1 MLSREGIH
9 KILSAQIA
17 QIFLT
22 VHLRSNGSD
31 CTIIVY
37 KEPKPYLLP
46 SLPRPFPPTAGCT
59 RSAPPSPDPAPCS
72 STPPLPHATCSTHLT
87 ADSRPCAAAGAWPW
101 WAGRLVIQPPR
112 TQIRPQQRCGMDWRP
127 WATGVR
133 HGARRP
139 AASPPPTPPP
149 APSPIQ
155 QREGRLRLAAFQL
168 VPHPKSPSLSTRTR
182 HV

>member
-1 MLSREGIH
+1 MALIALSSYIRSRNPTFSH
-9 KILSAQIA
+9 LSLVPFLRLPAARDLLLRAQI
-17 QIFLT
+17 Q
-22 VHLRSNGSD
+22 
-31 CTIIVY
+31 
-37 KEPKPYLLP
+37 
-46 SLPRPFPPTAGCT
+46 RP
-59 RSAPPSPDPAPCS
+59 APPR
-72 STPPLPHATCSTHLT
+72 PLPHATCSTHLT

-112 TQIRPQQRCGMDWRP
+112 TQIRPQQRCGTDWRP

-168 VPHPKSPSLSTRTR
+168 VPHPKSPSLSTQTR
-182 HV
+182 PV